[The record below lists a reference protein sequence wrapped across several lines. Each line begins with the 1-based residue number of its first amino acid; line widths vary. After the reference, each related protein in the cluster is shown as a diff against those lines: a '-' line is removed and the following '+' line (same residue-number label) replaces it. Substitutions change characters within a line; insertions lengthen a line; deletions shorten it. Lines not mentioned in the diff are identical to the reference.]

1 MTELERKLEQICGML
16 YTADEKLSR
25 IESRVAD
32 AAIPSMSER
41 GCLEWLVNC
50 WCGAHG
56 DCDACPVRGDRE
68 GYSICQFTGFEDL
81 DVTDLKVVAR
91 LFLKEDKG

>member
-16 YTADEKLSR
+16 NTADEKLSR

-32 AAIPSMSER
+32 AATPSMNER
-41 GCLEWLVNC
+41 SCLEWLVNC
-50 WCGAHG
+50 WCGTHG

-81 DVTDLKVVAR
+81 DVADLKIVAR